1 MKEKKEDINI
11 ISSDDQKN
19 IIQQQEIKYHKSDI
33 ISYKLRHPDFSD
45 ALKGRTITLKCS
57 MSET

>member
-1 MKEKKEDINI
+1 MEEKRGGLKI

-19 IIQQQEIKYHKSDI
+19 IIQQQEIKYHESDM

-45 ALKGRTITLKCS
+45 ALKGRTITLTYSNSK
-57 MSET
+57 T